1 MNVTT
6 RPPGHASPPLL
17 CAMLLLPKSDAL
29 QDRDSHLHR
38 GSSHGIR
45 SFPPAGCDGQKRGA
59 SKTVI
64 KGLKTV
70 RRARRLDRGPQGIPH
85 YCLRP
90 ALVISPES
98 DSQGRRKK
106 AVSSSVFLLELS
118 FAFFFF
124 WLFTVR
130 DMCYGNLSHFSLPFH
145 GAWIP
150 HHTAL

>member
-1 MNVTT
+1 MNVTSG
-6 RPPGHASPPLL
+6 PPGHASPPLL

-45 SFPPAGCDGQKRGA
+45 SFRPAGCDGQKRGA

-64 KGLKTV
+64 KGLKAV
-70 RRARRLDRGPQGIPH
+70 RRACHLDRGPQGIPH

-98 DSQGRRKK
+98 ARAEGRRPFP
-106 AVSSSVFLLELS
+106 AQFSSWSCLLL
-118 FAFFFF
+118 FFS

-130 DMCYGNLSHFSLPFH
+130 HVLWESQPLLSSFPWGLDP
-145 GAWIP
+145 
-150 HHTAL
+150 